1 MNLVMIIIDS
11 LRADHVGING
21 NPWIKTP
28 NMDRLG
34 RESVRFTKAF
44 PETLPTIPVR
54 RSIHTG
60 TRCFPC
66 RNWTPFKAW
75 PVPGWIPIPEDQV
88 TLAEIL
94 QGKGYTTAFITDVY
108 HMFKP
113 GMNFHRGFNEWRW
126 IRGQEFDCYR
136 TGSDD
141 TIDIE
146 KYLTPKMNRE
156 ATAAKLMPNYLRS
169 KELRKGEEDYL
180 APRVFGSAIRWME
193 ENYKKSDPF
202 FLCIDSFDPHEP
214 WDPPQHYVDMYDPGY
229 DGTEVILPFYTHQLD
244 YMTEAE
250 LKHTRALY
258 AGEVT
263 MLDTWLGHFLNKTEQ
278 LGLMD
283 DTIIAFISDH
293 GHIIGEHNV
302 MGKVPFCMYPEIID
316 LVFFMKVPGQEPK
329 TIDAFV
335 YDHDLFTTILSL
347 LGEEVPKQAEGKN
360 LWKLVEGKTDKFYDY
375 VTCMY
380 KNWGWVRNQDHVYI
394 ARPSGDEAQL
404 YNLKADPDHNH
415 NIAGQDPETCK
426 QMHALLLK
434 DADGDMPDYD
444 VSWRY

>member
-1 MNLVMIIIDS
+1 MNLILIIIDS

-28 NMDRLG
+28 NMDKLG
-34 RESVRFTKAF
+34 KESVRFTKAY
-44 PETLPTIPVR
+44 PESLPTIPVR
-54 RSIHTG
+54 RAIHTG
-60 TRCFPC
+60 TRCFPF
-66 RNWTPFKAW
+66 RNWKPFKAW
-75 PVPGWIPIPEDQV
+75 PVPGWTPIPEEQI
-88 TLAEIL
+88 TLSEIL
-94 QGKGYTTAFITDVY
+94 QGRGYTTSFITDVY

-113 GMNFHRGFNEWRW
+113 GMNFHRGFSEWRW
-126 IRGQEFDCYR
+126 IRGQEYDFYR
-136 TGSDD
+136 TGSRDAV
-141 TIDIE
+141 DIE

-180 APRVFGSAIRWME
+180 APQVFSSAIRWIE

-229 DGTEVILPFYTHQLD
+229 EGTEVILPFYTHQLD

-263 MLDTWLGHFLNKTEQ
+263 MLDTWLGYFLDKTEQ

-293 GHIIGEHNV
+293 GHVIGEHNV

-329 TIDAFV
+329 SIDAFV
-335 YDHDLFTTILSL
+335 YDHDLFTTVLSL
-347 LGEEVPKQAEGKN
+347 LGEDVPEQAEGKN
-360 LWKLVEGKTDKFYDY
+360 IWDLVEGKTDKFYDY

-380 KNWGWVRNQDHVYI
+380 KNWGWVRNQNHVYI
-394 ARPSGDEAQL
+394 ARPGGAEAQL
-404 YNLKADPDHNH
+404 YDLKTDPDHNH
-415 NIAGQDPETCK
+415 NIAEQEPEACK
-426 QMHALLLK
+426 QMHELMLK
-434 DADGDMPDYD
+434 DADGDMPDYN
-444 VSWRY
+444 VNWKY

>member
-1 MNLVMIIIDS
+1 MNVIMIIVDS

-44 PETLPTIPVR
+44 PEALPTIPVR

-60 TRCFPC
+60 TRCFPF

-169 KELRKGEEDYL
+169 KELRKDEEDYL
-180 APRVFGSAIRWME
+180 APQVFDSAIRWVE

-329 TIDAFV
+329 AIDAFV

-380 KNWGWVRNQDHVYI
+380 KNWGWIRNQDHVYI

-404 YNLKADPDHNH
+404 YNLKTDPGHNH

-444 VSWRY
+444 VSWKY